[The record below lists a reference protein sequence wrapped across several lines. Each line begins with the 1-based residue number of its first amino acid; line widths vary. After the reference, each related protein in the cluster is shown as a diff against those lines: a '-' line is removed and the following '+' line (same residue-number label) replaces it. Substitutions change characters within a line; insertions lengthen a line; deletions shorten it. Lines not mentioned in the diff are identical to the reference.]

1 MDERQIKSITDF
13 EFKADHPGTFT
24 ARVATLDKID
34 HDQDVTKAGAFP
46 EGLTVQVS
54 SYNHSSARSMLA
66 PIGVA
71 KIRSDGEAVFIDGEF
86 NLDLELGKQT
96 YLSLLFAKEHGV
108 VTEWSYGFIA
118 TEFSF
123 GMHDGIQVRFL
134 EKLDVFEMSPVLK
147 GAGLGTETLVLK
159 SSQPYQEHV
168 ETVVAA
174 VSQLVQRGKS
184 LAEFR
189 SKDGRTL
196 SKSALQQLKDL
207 SEELEEIQGVIQD
220 LVKDEDLEGN
230 KADDEEETLEVG
242 KELLLQFEKIRTQ
255 LIATH

>member
-1 MDERQIKSITDF
+1 MGERVFKSITDF

-24 ARVATLDKID
+24 ARLATLDKLD
-34 HDQDVTKAGAFP
+34 HDFDVTKPGAFP
-46 EGLTVQVS
+46 DGKTAQVS
-54 SYNHSSARSMLA
+54 SYNHSAARSAIA
-66 PIGVA
+66 PIGIA
-71 KIRSDGEAVFIDGEF
+71 KIRVEGSSVFVDGEF
-86 NLDLELGKQT
+86 NLEMELAQQT
-96 YLSLLFAKEHGV
+96 YQSLLFAKEHGV

-123 GMHDGIQVRFL
+123 GMHEGIQVRFL
-134 EKLDVFEMSPVLK
+134 EKLDVFEISPVLK
-147 GAGLGTETLVLK
+147 GAGVDTETLLLK
-159 SSQPYQEHV
+159 SNQPYQEHV

-207 SEELEEIQGVIQD
+207 GEELEEIQGVIQD
-220 LVKDEDLEGN
+220 LVKDEDPEGR
-230 KADDEEETLEVG
+230 DEEESLGVG
-242 KELLLQFEKIRTQ
+242 QEQALRFEKIR
-255 LIATH
+255 ATLVA